1 MPTSME
7 MIVLSAP
14 EREDLFAE
22 IYADDRLWAFVE
34 RSATGLR
41 LRIVSQYV
49 EPIWEFDLTPTIEIL
64 QAAARS
70 FQHTTLP

>member
-14 EREDLFAE
+14 DREDLFGE

-34 RSATGLR
+34 RSETGLR
-41 LRIVSQYV
+41 IRIVSQDV

-64 QAAARS
+64 QAAVRR
-70 FQHTTLP
+70 FPHVMLP